1 MDEIKIPSIKDP
13 DLLSDKEVE
22 QLLPCLD
29 ELIAWAKQVQEFAL
43 GEALRGKHYNGYK
56 IVEGRSIRKFSDEDK
71 AVDALRGAGYSDEM
85 LYERKL
91 LSMSGL
97 EALCGKKRFA
107 TVVGALVVKPKG
119 KPALV
124 PESDKRPEYDA
135 STAADDFADDNPL
148 I

>member
-13 DLLSDKEVE
+13 DLLTKEEIE

-29 ELIAWAKQVQEFAL
+29 GLMGWAKQVQEYAL
-43 GEALRGKHYNGYK
+43 AQALKGERYAGYK
-56 IVEGRSIRKFSDEDK
+56 VVEGRSIRKFADEDK
-71 AVDALRGAGYSDEM
+71 AVDKLKGAGYTDEM

-107 TVVGALVVKPKG
+107 TLVGELVVKPTG

-124 PESDKRPEYDA
+124 PETDKRPEFDE
-135 STAADDFADDNPL
+135 STAADDFADDIPF
-148 I
+148 